1 MAKSKSQR
9 EDWNFVL
16 FEVVVRQLYRP
27 VEDREH
33 TLGFQLLRLRVW
45 SMTLQAQRISI
56 GSQQFGSVS
65 AVRVVARRTTL
76 LERRL
81 MQDVLLR
88 FLGPIRVASQ
98 TDAYGIR
105 FWKSW

>member
-33 TLGFQLLRLRVW
+33 PLGFQFLWLRVW

-56 GSQQFGSVS
+56 GSQQFGPVS
-65 AVRVVARRTTL
+65 AVRVVAYRTSL

-88 FLGPIRVASQ
+88 FLGSIRVASQ

-105 FWKSW
+105 FWKCW